1 MFKIYFKV
9 ALRNILRDRLYAAV
23 NILGLSLGIAVSIIV
38 FLYIQSELTY
48 DQYHSDKDRLYRLTS
63 TFIMSGEAEKTGVSS
78 RVIGPLLKE
87 QNPRIEAYTRLQ
99 YISQST
105 FTSDYA
111 SSKEEHLVAA
121 DSLFFNVFEYKL
133 LQGDPATCLTKPMSV
148 VLTERLATKYFGD
161 RDPMGKK
168 IVSGTQ
174 KEYIVTGVVENIPET
189 THHYFDGLFSMNSLQ
204 AHQDMGEEKGQ
215 NLNLWNA
222 SVYTFLLLEE
232 GYSLKEFY
240 ADFPTFWERNMAE
253 VGKKLS
259 GFYYPVLQ
267 PISEIHMAPPLDYDF
282 FEAGNLSYIYG
293 FAAIGLFLLLLAAI
307 NYTNMA
313 TARASIRTREVG
325 LRKVMGSR
333 RHHLMFQFLGEAIL
347 TSFIALLLALALVEI
362 ILKLT
367 PFNELMNKHLQ
378 LNLVDNPTLA
388 WSTLLT
394 TVLLGLLS
402 GAYPAFSLAAGNAGQ
417 ALRPRRRISRR
428 SLSLRKGL
436 VIFQFTVSIGVIIS
450 TFLMK
455 NQVDYM
461 RTVDLGYSDDNTAIF
476 SMRDSTMMKKL
487 PALRASLESLPNVIN
502 TTTANHVPGG
512 NVGRM
517 VFRLGHEEAKLKEV
531 VSDFLEVGTDYLDGM
546 GLKLLKGKDFS
557 PSPDSLCGTEFIIN
571 ETAAR
576 EYFGGDAIGQEIR
589 FGLKMGKI
597 QEHLGSVIGVVKDF
611 NVHSLRYEMRP
622 LVIKPSKSDG
632 GLLYVRLE
640 ASDLPASMEALQ
652 KTWKAQLGAEIPFS
666 PFFINEKFEKLYAA
680 DRRLSSLMGILAYLC
695 VLISVMGLLGF
706 ASFSIEQRK
715 KEIGIRKVLGAS
727 LVQIVVMLF
736 REIFFLVIF
745 SSILG
750 SILAYLVMQFW
761 LEQFA
766 YQAEIPVATFFL
778 AGMMSL
784 ALALITV
791 SYHSIKAALYNPVH
805 ALKYE

>member
-23 NILGLSLGIAVSIIV
+23 NILGLALGIAVSIIV
-38 FLYIQSELTY
+38 FLYIQSELSY
-48 DQYHSDKDRLYRLTS
+48 DQYHPDKDRLYRLTS
-63 TFIMSGEAEKTGVSS
+63 TFVMSGEAEKTSVSS
-78 RVIGPLLKE
+78 RAIGPMLKE
-87 QNPRIEAYTRLQ
+87 QNSGIEAFTRLQ
-99 YISQST
+99 YISRST
-105 FTSDYA
+105 FTSDYGFGT
-111 SSKEEHLVAA
+111 EDHLLAA
-121 DSLFFNVFEYKL
+121 DDGFFEVFDYKL
-133 LQGDPATCLTKPMSV
+133 LKGDPATCLSQPMTV
-148 VLTERLATKYFGD
+148 VLSEKLAEKYFGD
-161 RDPMGKK
+161 RDPMGQK

-174 KEYIVTGVVENIPET
+174 KIYTVTGVVENIPES
-189 THHYFDGLFSMNSLQ
+189 THHYFEGLFSINSLQ
-204 AHQDMGEEKGQ
+204 THHDMGEENGQ

-222 SVYTFLLLEE
+222 SVYTFLLLNKD
-232 GYSLKEFY
+232 YSQDQFY
-240 ADFPTFWERNMAE
+240 ADFPKFWNRNMAE
-253 VGKKLS
+253 VGRKLH
-259 GFYYPVLQ
+259 GYYYPVLQ
-267 PISEIHMAPPLDYDF
+267 PISEIHMAPQLDYDF

-313 TARASIRTREVG
+313 TARASVRTREVG

-347 TSFIALLLALALVEI
+347 TSFMALLLALALVEV
-362 ILKLT
+362 ILELT
-367 PFNELMNKHLQ
+367 PFNDLMNKQLQ
-378 LNLVDNPTLA
+378 LSLRDNPSLT
-388 WSTLLT
+388 WSMLIA
-394 TVLLGLLS
+394 TVLLGLLA
-402 GAYPAFSLAAGNAGQ
+402 GAYPAFSLAAGNAAQ
-417 ALRPRRRISRR
+417 VLRSRSRLPRR

-455 NQVDYM
+455 NQVDFM

-476 SMRDSTMMKKL
+476 PMRDSTMMSAL
-487 PALRASLESLPNVIN
+487 PALRARLESLPNVIK

-517 VFRLGHEEAKLKEV
+517 VFRLKRQDCNRGEV

-546 GLKLLKGKDFS
+546 GLKLVKGHDFTAS
-557 PSPDSLCGTEFIIN
+557 NDPVCNSEFIIN

-576 EYFGGDAIGQEIR
+576 EFFDGDAIGKEIR
-589 FGLKMGKI
+589 FGLKMGRI
-597 QEHLGSVIGVVKDF
+597 QEHQGRVIGVVKDF

-622 LVIKPSKSDG
+622 LVIKSTPNDG

-640 ASDLPASMEALQ
+640 SSDIPGSMAAVQ
-652 KTWKAQLGAEIPFS
+652 KTWKSQFGADTPFS
-666 PFFINEKFEKLYAA
+666 PFFINEKFEKLYSA
-680 DRRLSSLMGILAYLC
+680 DLRLSTLMGILAYLC

-736 REIFFLVIF
+736 REIFFLIIF
-745 SSILG
+745 ASMLG
-750 SILAYLVMQFW
+750 SILAYLVMQLW
-761 LEQFA
+761 LDQFA
-766 YQAEIPVATFFL
+766 YHAEIPIATFFL
-778 AGMMSL
+778 AGMWSML
-784 ALALITV
+784 IALLTV
-791 SYHSIKAALYNPVH
+791 SFHSIKAALYNPVH